1 MGSASSPTR
10 AVWFGGHNDTPA
22 DDTELNTMDYVQIPS
37 TGNAIDYGDLLSAL
51 TSVAG
56 ASNGHG
62 GLG

>member
-22 DDTELNTMDYVQIPS
+22 DDTAYNTMDYVQIMS
-37 TGNAIDYGDLLSAL
+37 KANAIDFGDLLSAL